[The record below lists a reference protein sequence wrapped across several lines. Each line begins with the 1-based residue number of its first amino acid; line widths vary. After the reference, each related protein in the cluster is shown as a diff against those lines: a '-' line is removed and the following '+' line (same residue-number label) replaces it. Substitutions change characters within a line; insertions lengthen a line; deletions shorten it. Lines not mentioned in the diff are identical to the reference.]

1 MQGARGGSLAF
12 SAAMCYNGQNI
23 RTEDNM
29 DFTVDQTCDGRT
41 LRDYLRRT
49 LCVSSALLTALKAA
63 GSITV
68 DGAPVTVRH
77 ILRAGETVSL
87 ALADTECRPEPSG
100 APVDILFED
109 DFVLA
114 AAKPPYMPTHES
126 HGHLGDT
133 LANAL
138 AGEFVR
144 RGVPFVFRAV
154 NRLDAD
160 TSGVLLVA
168 KNRYAAERFGSLV
181 AARQIEKTYIA
192 LLTGVPEPPCGV
204 IDTYIRR
211 TGESIILRASYP
223 TGAPSE
229 HAVTAYETVET
240 VGGVAVVRCRPKTG
254 RTHQLRVHF
263 AALGCPIV
271 GDDLYGGGFAL
282 PRQALHAARLD
293 FVHPITG
300 APIVIECPLA
310 PDLAAYLETLR
321 KEDRHA

>member
-192 LLTGVPEPPCGV
+192 LLTGVPEPPAGI

-229 HAVTAYETVET
+229 RAVTAYETVET

-300 APIVIECPLA
+300 APVVIECPLA

>member
-223 TGAPSE
+223 TGAPSDR
-229 HAVTAYETVET
+229 AVTAYETVET

-300 APIVIECPLA
+300 APVVIECPLA